1 MTAPEHSPLPWRYDS
16 PSGMIWDAD
25 DKLVLSVSENQRA
38 IANARLIITAVNA
51 HANLLAAAEEILGA
65 WETKNGMGTLYNMTR
80 AVPSIRAAI
89 AKAEEQAP

>member
-16 PSGMIWDAD
+16 LSGTIWDAD

-51 HANLLAAAEEILGA
+51 HADLLAAAKEGLRLLGVNDMIA
-65 WETKNGMGTLYNMTR
+65 C
-80 AVPSIRAAI
+80 AI